1 MKIEFPLMATLL
13 LIGTTLFARTQA
25 QGIEQALFATVIEYG
40 AGGVR
45 SVIRLLSAAVR
56 TSR

>member
-13 LIGTTLFARTQA
+13 LIGTTLLARTQA

-40 AGGVR
+40 VGGLR
-45 SVIRLLSAAVR
+45 SAIRLLPTAVR